1 MGVHYIQMP
10 VNEQQQAVNN
20 VFIVGKKKEKQ
31 HWLNRFFRF
40 SFLVE
45 LSFSIV
51 RLSNYLT
58 DINVAVWVHNIF
70 QLIRFTV
77 STRIMGREVFLRTAI
92 KVVVEVV
99 SVKHWT
105 VKTSLGEFGR
115 SLGSITRV
123 RHVFNDLTANTSVL
137 PKNQTS
143 AFRMTNQPVVNV
155 TLYQDLAAKL
165 FPQREVNGVV
175 VCLAERRCCRVGDVG
190 VFFHQPVWS
199 WRDRVWHI
207 CEMCVVREPVTP
219 DQSPAS
225 SISFHVTVNLKW
237 TDLGTTK
244 RINPINSRMRRR
256 RQAAKGLAR

>member
-1 MGVHYIQMP
+1 MWAYITFKWLS
-10 VNEQQQAVNN
+10 VSNN
-20 VFIVGKKKEKQ
+20 KLSTMFLLREKKKTEL
-31 HWLNRFFRF
+31 WLNRFFRF

-70 QLIRFTV
+70 QLIRLTV
-77 STRIMGREVFLRTAI
+77 STRIVGREVFLRTAI

-165 FPQREVNGVV
+165 FPQREVDGVV
-175 VCLAERRCCRVGDVG
+175 VCLAKRRCCRIGDVG
-190 VFFHQPVWS
+190 VLFHQPVWS

-207 CEMCVVREPVTP
+207 RKMWVVRERVTP
-219 DQSPAS
+219 DQCPAS

-237 TDLGTTK
+237 ADLGTTE
-244 RINPINSRMRRR
+244 RINPINSRRRR
-256 RQAAKGLAR
+256 RRLAAKGLAR

>member
-1 MGVHYIQMP
+1 MSNNKLSTTFLLWEKKKKNSTVVEQVLSIFVFSRALIFHRLAEQLYVGIHYLQIA
-10 VNEQQQAVNN
+10 VNEQQQTVNN
-20 VFIVGKKKEKQ
+20 VFIEGKKTEL
-31 HWLNRFFRF
+31 WLNRFFRF
-40 SFLVE
+40 SVLVE

-115 SLGSITRV
+115 SLDSITRV

-175 VCLAERRCCRVGDVG
+175 VCFAERCCRVGDVG
-190 VFFHQPVWS
+190 VLFHQPVWS
-199 WRDRVWHI
+199 WRDRV
-207 CEMCVVREPVTP
+207 
-219 DQSPAS
+219 
-225 SISFHVTVNLKW
+225 
-237 TDLGTTK
+237 
-244 RINPINSRMRRR
+244 
-256 RQAAKGLAR
+256 